1 MVVPKKW
8 ILMMMT
14 TVVLSICMVFV
25 LALYL
30 GAKTVHQMTQEAQR
44 NVKLEIFFKEDLG
57 DEELR
62 WIDSLKTKFE
72 IQEISLVSKAQAQSL
87 FVELMKADWG
97 AMAEDEQLLK
107 SLPSSAIIQF
117 HDELKS
123 ETLNSVTQKVVNE
136 ANQFLNYDSY
146 IFQKDWAQWLATYK
160 KFISEISYGFGLFI
174 ALLIFLIVSNLNR
187 SLIFQNL
194 KEIEVY
200 HLIGATDWQI
210 ARPFMIRAINIGLV
224 SIVISMGMTVALRK
238 LILLKANEIV
248 PSEKIASLGMIEFF
262 VIAALMI
269 LLCGLSAKIC
279 VKDQIK

>member
-57 DEELR
+57 DGELR

-224 SIVISMGMTVALRK
+224 SIVISMGLTVALRK

>member
-224 SIVISMGMTVALRK
+224 SIVISMGLTVALRK

>member
-1 MVVPKKW
+1 
-8 ILMMMT
+8 MMMT

-62 WIDSLKTKFE
+62 WIYSLKTKFE

-224 SIVISMGMTVALRK
+224 SIVISMGLTLALRK

>member
-14 TVVLSICMVFV
+14 TVVLAICMVFV
-25 LALYL
+25 LSLYV
-30 GAKTVHQMTQEAQR
+30 GAKTVHQVTQEAQK
-44 NVKLEIFFKEDLG
+44 NVKLEIFFKEDLSD
-57 DEELR
+57 DELN

-97 AMAEDEQLLK
+97 SMAEDAQLLK

-123 ETLNSVTQKVVNE
+123 ETLKSVTEKVVSE
-136 ANQFLNYDSY
+136 ASQLSNYDSY

-160 KFISEISYGFGLFI
+160 KFISEISYGLGLFV

-187 SLIFQNL
+187 SLIFQHL

-210 ARPFMIRAINIGLV
+210 AKPFIVRAINIGV
-224 SIVISMGMTVALRK
+224 ASILISVGLTLSFRK
-238 LILLKANEIV
+238 FILLKAGEIL
-248 PSEKIASLGMIEFF
+248 PTEHIASIGWIET
-262 VIAALMI
+262 VIITGFMV
-269 LLCGLSAKIC
+269 LLCAVSAKIC

>member
-25 LALYL
+25 LTLYL

-224 SIVISMGMTVALRK
+224 SIVISMGLTVALRK

>member
-62 WIDSLKTKFE
+62 WIYSLKTKFE

-224 SIVISMGMTVALRK
+224 SIVISMGLTLALRK